1 MSIMNVEKSCGPEE
15 NWVER
20 VVQVSRCVS
29 SPSFQSSQFDHPFP
43 GTNVNDCSN
52 QFEGWMEKPVLF

>member
-1 MSIMNVEKSCGPEE
+1 MLRRAVDQKKIGLKELYRLADVG
-15 NWVER
+15 VG
-20 VVQVSRCVS
+20 S

-43 GTNVNDCSN
+43 GTDVNDCSN